1 MTPPWKTFDK
11 IKGKRKGRKKLI
23 RSTTIYHIQ
32 NRFPRSKDVGIEM
45 WDRQQMRFK
54 KSSRTDL
61 ALQIPLLSL
70 LPHPVD
76 KSPVKWRNSRGCRG
90 KSMLRPLNT
99 LSPNLVNIRTWTNR
113 WNGTC
118 TTRIESLIR
127 DSVWLILSKKKKKKT
142 WSNSSDR
149 YCRFYEKNKINKRR
163 ETLVTEKKRKKKER
177 ERNGEK
183 CKRRAEFN

>member
-118 TTRIESLIR
+118 TTRIEYRPPRIESLIR
-127 DSVWLILSKKKKKKT
+127 DSVWLILSKKKKKKNLIELL
-142 WSNSSDR
+142 WSILS
-149 YCRFYEKNKINKRR
+149 I
-163 ETLVTEKKRKKKER
+163 LRKK
-177 ERNGEK
+177 
-183 CKRRAEFN
+183 

>member
-1 MTPPWKTFDK
+1 
-11 IKGKRKGRKKLI
+11 
-23 RSTTIYHIQ
+23 
-32 NRFPRSKDVGIEM
+32 M

-61 ALQIPLLSL
+61 ALQIPLFPL

-118 TTRIESLIR
+118 TTRIEYRSPRIESLIR
-127 DSVWLILSKKKKKKT
+127 DSVWLILSKKKKNLIELL
-142 WSNSSDR
+142 WSILSILRKN
-149 YCRFYEKNKINKRR
+149 KNKINKRR